1 MLALAMKSNGFCDE
15 GMTALR
21 PNSDVR
27 PLPNDA
33 YKRTVSF
40 PPVISIA
47 DVRIWVESGHQS
59 DADRRQIVS

>member
-15 GMTALR
+15 GTTALR

-27 PLPNDA
+27 PLLNDA

-47 DVRIWVESGHQS
+47 DVRIWVESGHS
-59 DADRRQIVS
+59 